1 MLFSRIIGEKM
12 EIVKNSYVYWEFIRN
27 LRNMDG
33 VRDGFIKQNIISRSE
48 HEQFM
53 KRNSNFFWIC
63 LSNSVAIGYIGVI
76 DNDIRIATHPD
87 YQGLGV
93 GSFMLNE
100 VMKQNP
106 QAQAKVKIGNKAS
119 LRLFEKNG
127 FKKKYYLLEKQ

>member
-1 MLFSRIIGEKM
+1 M
-12 EIVKNSYVYWEFIRN
+12 ELVKNSYIYWEFVRN

-33 VRDGFIKQNIISRSE
+33 VREGFIKQNLITRDQ
-48 HEQFM
+48 HEEFM
-53 KRNSNFFWIC
+53 KKNSIFFWIC
-63 LSNSVAIGYIGVI
+63 LDNTVPIGYIGII
-76 DNDIRIATHPD
+76 DDDIRIATHPD

-106 QAQAKVKIGNKAS
+106 QAQAKVKIENKAS

-127 FKKKYYLLEKQ
+127 FVKKYYLLEKE

>member
-1 MLFSRIIGEKM
+1 M

>member
-1 MLFSRIIGEKM
+1 M
-12 EIVKNSYVYWEFIRN
+12 ELVKNSYIYWEFIRN
-27 LRNMDG
+27 LRNMAD
-33 VRDGFIKQNIISRSE
+33 VREGFIEQSTITIDQ

-53 KRNSNFFWIC
+53 KISSSFFWIC
-63 LSNSVAIGYIGVI
+63 IDNEVPIGYIGII

-106 QAQAKVKIGNKAS
+106 QAQAKVKIENEAS

-127 FKKKYYLLEKQ
+127 FVKKYYLLEKK